1 MDSFSGA
8 YQSRTLPYD
17 VIRVLAGFGA
27 EELSYRLLRDFV
39 DPPKDLEKLIFPW
52 VEDSITLIQD
62 LLKRR
67 EIHSEHSGLGFL
79 KLLLLLRR
87 VFLQDAAAFY
97 LNSDFSKYEVFQL
110 PLFKTA
116 EFVGFQKK
124 LTDGVADPSIQML
137 YKAGT
142 ETKLNQ
148 VIETQAVQ
156 ESIQEKRFKRL
167 NEKMDEVLATI
178 GFFAFLTKIRG
189 RQ

>member
-67 EIHSEHSGLGFL
+67 VIHSEHSGLGFL

-116 EFVGFQKK
+116 EFV
-124 LTDGVADPSIQML
+124 TDGVADPSIQML

-142 ETKLNQ
+142 ETNLNQ

-167 NEKMDEVLATI
+167 NEKMDKVLATV